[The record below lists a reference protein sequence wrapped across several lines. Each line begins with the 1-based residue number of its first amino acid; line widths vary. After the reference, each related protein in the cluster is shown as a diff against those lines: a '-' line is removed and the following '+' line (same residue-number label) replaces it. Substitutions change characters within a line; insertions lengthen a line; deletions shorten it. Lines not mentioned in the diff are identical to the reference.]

1 MQTIKQ
7 NRKLLRSIE
16 VCSESEGVKNTL
28 MKEFGFE
35 VQSPNFST
43 LTTEELKRKK
53 RLVLNGLNLK
63 LWNKKPYDQTASG
76 KVIKL

>member
-63 LWNKKPYDQTASG
+63 L
-76 KVIKL
+76 